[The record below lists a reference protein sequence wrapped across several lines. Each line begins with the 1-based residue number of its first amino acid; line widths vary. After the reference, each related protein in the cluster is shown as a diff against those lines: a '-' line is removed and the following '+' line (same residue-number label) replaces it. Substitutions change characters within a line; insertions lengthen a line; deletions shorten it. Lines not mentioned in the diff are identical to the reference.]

1 MTTVTI
7 EAVVAKQAELAKM
20 IEALQCATTFSY
32 GIPEALIELKPG
44 ERYAGI
50 VLAEDGEP
58 AHHLILLPGEA
69 EDLNWEDAKSWATEQ
84 GGELP
89 TRQEQA
95 LLYANLKAQ
104 FKPNWYW
111 SSQAHETESSWAWC
125 LTFSY
130 GYQNGGLKTNELRA
144 RAVRRVVITKDH
156 P

>member
-44 ERYAGI
+44 EHYAGI
-50 VLAEDGEP
+50 VLADDGEP
-58 AHHLILLPGEA
+58 AHHLILLPGQA
-69 EDLNWEDAKSWATEQ
+69 EDVTWEGAKAWATDQ

-125 LTFSY
+125 QGFLDGSQGSY
-130 GYQNGGLKTNELRA
+130 RKTSELRA
-144 RAVRRVVITKDH
+144 RAVRRLPI
-156 P
+156 

>member
-20 IEALQCATTFSY
+20 IEALQSTATLSY
-32 GIPEALIELKPG
+32 GIPESLIELKPG

-58 AHHLILLPGEA
+58 AHHLILLPGDA
-69 EDLNWEDAKSWATEQ
+69 DDLNWENAKKWAAEQ

-95 LLYANLKAQ
+95 LLYANLKSE

-111 SSQAHETESSWAWC
+111 SPQAHETEDSWAWC
-125 LTFSY
+125 QDFDY
-130 GYQNGGLKTNELRA
+130 GNQTRIPKDFELRA
-144 RAVRRVVITKDH
+144 RAVRRVPI
-156 P
+156 

>member
-111 SSQAHETESSWAWC
+111 SSQAHETESSWAWSQH
-125 LTFSY
+125 FNRGS
-130 GYQNGGLKTNELRA
+130 QDNRHENDEFRA
-144 RAVRRVVITKDH
+144 RAVRRLPI
-156 P
+156 

>member
-95 LLYANLKAQ
+95 LLFANLKSQ
-104 FKPNWYW
+104 FKPNWHW
-111 SSQAHETESSWAWC
+111 SNQAHETNSAWAWC
-125 LTFSY
+125 QAFNS
-130 GYQNGGLKTNELRA
+130 GDQNYDVQDLELRA
-144 RAVRRVVITKDH
+144 RAVRRLVIE
-156 P
+156 

>member
-58 AHHLILLPGEA
+58 SHHLILLPDEA
-69 EDLNWEDAKSWATEQ
+69 DGLNWDDAKAWATDH

-111 SSQAHETESSWAWC
+111 SSQAHETESSWAWSQS
-125 LTFSY
+125 FA
-130 GYQNGGLKTNELRA
+130 GGTQDDYPKDDELLA
-144 RAVRRVVITKDH
+144 RAVRRLVIE
-156 P
+156 

>member
-1 MTTVTI
+1 MTTVTL
-7 EAVVAKQAELAKM
+7 EAVLAKQTELAKM

-58 AHHLILLPGEA
+58 SHHLILLPDEA
-69 EDLNWEDAKSWATEQ
+69 DDLNWADAKAWATDH

-125 LTFSY
+125 QIFTY
-130 GYQNGGLKTNELRA
+130 GYQSFHRKTRELRA
-144 RAVRRVVITKDH
+144 RAVRRLVIE
-156 P
+156 